1 MVRAHWSCGI
11 VCSVSSAALRGDPI
25 EFLVFSIVLL
35 IGAVVLLAYATRIRR
50 SVQIEKKSCGIP
62 DGMILYSDL
71 NVPAAPLFSKRS
83 RLAGKPD
90 YIVRKEKHF
99 IPVEVKSGGGTH
111 PHQSQVLQ
119 LAAYCQL
126 LEETTGV
133 FVPEGILV
141 YNNVPYTIPF
151 DPKLRFELESVMKQM
166 RISLRNG
173 VVQRNHQEPGRCT
186 RCSMKRYCTDVVLE
200 GL

>member
-1 MVRAHWSCGI
+1 MVRASWFCNVVYRISPG
-11 VCSVSSAALRGDPI
+11 SPWGDFI
-25 EFLVFSIVLL
+25 ELLILSIFLI
-35 IGAVVLLAYATRIRR
+35 IGAVILLAYALKIRLTVR
-50 SVQIEKKSCGIP
+50 TKKKSYGIP

-71 NVPAAPLFSKRS
+71 NVPAALLFSKRS

-90 YIVRKEKHF
+90 YIVQKKNRF
-99 IPVEVKSGGGTH
+99 IPVEVKSGLGTH
-111 PHQSQVLQ
+111 PHQSHVLQ

-126 LEETTGV
+126 LEDTSGM

-151 DPKLRFELESVMKQM
+151 DPKLRFELESVMKNM
-166 RISLRNG
+166 RASLRNG
-173 VVQRNHQEPGRCT
+173 AVKRNHQEPWRCHH
-186 RCSMKRYCTDVVLE
+186 CSMKRFCNDVVQQ